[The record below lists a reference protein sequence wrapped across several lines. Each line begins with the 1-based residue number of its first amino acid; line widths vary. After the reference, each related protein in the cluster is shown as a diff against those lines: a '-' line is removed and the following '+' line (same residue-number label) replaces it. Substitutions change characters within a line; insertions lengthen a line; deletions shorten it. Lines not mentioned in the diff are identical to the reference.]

1 MKRVSSFV
9 NSSITLLLYVGYARF
24 RHGVVLLCR
33 TLIIL
38 PLFAK
43 IY

>member
-24 RHGVVLLCR
+24 RHLRVLPHQFDEAGLLLC
-33 TLIIL
+33 
-38 PLFAK
+38 
-43 IY
+43 